1 MKYVRMESK
10 NVSLEPI
17 SDYEFKAYMEKSI
30 GEFAKEKVQSS
41 NWKENEAMELSKK
54 SFLKLLPD
62 GKNTKGH
69 AVMSIIDKENG
80 KNIGVMWVEWKN
92 KEFDSTYIW
101 DIVIYEEFR
110 RMGYGFSAMK
120 ELEKMAKINGSSSIV
135 LHVFGH
141 NKPAIEMYQKL
152 GFITTNIIMKKEI

>member
-1 MKYVRMESK
+1 MEFR

-17 SDYEFKAYMEKSI
+17 SDYEFNAYMEKSI
-30 GEFAKEKVQSS
+30 EEYAKEKVRSG
-41 NWKENEAMELSKK
+41 NWKEDEAMELSKN

-69 AVMSIIDKENG
+69 AVMSIVDRENG
-80 KNIGVMWVEWKN
+80 KNIGVLWVEWKN
-92 KEFDSTYIW
+92 REFNSSYIW
-101 DIVIYEEFR
+101 DIVIYKEFR
-110 RMGYGFSAMK
+110 RMGYGYSAMK

-152 GFITTNIIMKKEI
+152 GFKTTNIIMKKEI